1 MITAPPSLFSGSS
14 TDIIK
19 RVENSGSFAW
29 LDDHDT
35 VKAKKTAKLTAFF
48 TILTPTD
55 IPQFKSIRFAAV
67 LTSFL
72 RRQSFL
78 GPVANIFGGRDY
90 PLRIFIF
97 MLY

>member
-19 RVENSGSFAW
+19 RVENYGSFAW

-48 TILTPTD
+48 TILIPTD

-67 LTSFL
+67 LTSLL

-78 GPVANIFGGRDY
+78 H
-90 PLRIFIF
+90 
-97 MLY
+97 